1 MKLRKQKES
10 IASKLPTTKTRS
22 DQLLKTHP
30 CNKCKRKFP
39 SPSKLVIHKRKHTFP
54 QSNPTKV
61 LAKFKCTD
69 KIHMKIH
76 SNEFREPPICIF
88 LHDSLEIFSSS
99 CKVVLTRFK
108 KKI

>member
-1 MKLRKQKES
+1 ML
-10 IASKLPTTKTRS
+10 
-22 DQLLKTHP
+22 P

-88 LHDSLEIFSSS
+88 LHDSLEIFSYS

-108 KKI
+108 KKIKKKHAKHSIKMVYCKLISGKMSI